1 MLNTTTLDR
10 LEDMRLKGMADYL
23 RRWLADPG
31 QQRLAPLELVGLM
44 ADAEWLQRENAR
56 LTSRL
61 RRARLKHAATLE
73 DIDYTGPRGFARDA
87 IHQLQS
93 SVWIQQNQNLIV
105 TGPTGVGKSYLAC
118 AFGQKACRDG
128 FTVAY
133 HRVSRLLEQA
143 AQARADGSLP
153 DFYRR
158 LAKTRLLVLDDFGL
172 EVLSAHDRK
181 VLLEILEDRYG
192 SGSTIVTSQLEVEN
206 WHATIGDPTIA
217 DATLDRL
224 VHNAHRIKLSGPSL
238 RKTKNGLPNT

>member
-1 MLNTTTLDR
+1 MLNNATVER
-10 LEDMRLKGMADYL
+10 LEAMRLKGMADYL

-143 AQARADGSLP
+143 AQARADAQA
-153 DFYRR
+153 RR
-158 LAKTRLLVLDDFGL
+158 RRGRWRRRRCKARN
-172 EVLSAHDRK
+172 SSCHCRS
-181 VLLEILEDRYG
+181 R
-192 SGSTIVTSQLEVEN
+192 
-206 WHATIGDPTIA
+206 HM
-217 DATLDRL
+217 R
-224 VHNAHRIKLSGPSL
+224 R
-238 RKTKNGLPNT
+238 RRRRR